1 MKNIAAALLGA
12 LTALGVCAAVL
23 FAGVLDQDGSR
34 TADSGGNAQVSA
46 PATSKSGDD
55 RDHGS
60 LAELYAS
67 VKDGVV
73 FVQAGQATGSGFV
86 IDDDGHIVTN
96 EHVVDG
102 SSSFQVRVGENSQ
115 ALPATLVGADASTDL
130 AVLKIDPAQAGDLH
144 PLELA
149 DADSVDVG
157 ETVVAL
163 GSPFGL
169 QSTLT
174 SGIVS
179 ALDRSIQSPGGQMIE
194 GVVQTDAAINPGNSG
209 GPLIDL
215 DGRVVGVNAQIAS
228 QSGGNT
234 GVGFAIS
241 ITTVK
246 QVVPKLKAGGGTT
259 QVAPQLDPYGQQSP
273 YGEQSPF
280 GDQSPYG
287 EQSPYGPQSPYDDQ
301 SPYGQQS
308 PFGDQSPY
316 GPQDPYGQQSPYGSQ
331 VDPYGYG
338 YVIPGRG

>member
-86 IDDDGHIVTN
+86 IDDEGHIVTN
-96 EHVVDG
+96 EHVVANAG
-102 SSSFQVRVGENSQ
+102 PQVAVQIGETDRS
-115 ALPATLVGADASTDL
+115 LPATVVGADASTDIAL
-130 AVLKIDPAQAGDLH
+130 LKVDPAQAGGLH
-144 PLELA
+144 VLPLA
-149 DADSVDVG
+149 DASSVDVG
-157 ETVVAL
+157 DQVIAI

-179 ALDRSIQSPGGQMIE
+179 ALDRQIRSPSGNAIS
-194 GVVQTDAAINPGNSG
+194 GVIQTDAAINPGNSG
-209 GPLIDL
+209 GPLING
-215 DGRVVGVNAQIAS
+215 DGEVIGVNAQIAS
-228 QSGGNT
+228 SSGGST

-241 ITTVK
+241 VETVK
-246 QVVPKLKAGGGTT
+246 QVVPQLKAGGGSSS
-259 QVAPQLDPYGQQSP
+259 QQPGQGLPSDPRQLSQEQLRELLEQLYEQRQQ
-273 YGEQSPF
+273 EQA
-280 GDQSPYG
+280 
-287 EQSPYGPQSPYDDQ
+287 
-301 SPYGQQS
+301 
-308 PFGDQSPY
+308 
-316 GPQDPYGQQSPYGSQ
+316 
-331 VDPYGYG
+331 PYGYG
-338 YVIPGRG
+338 G